1 MKNIETKISDKN
13 ILTITVDLNKEFGQ
27 SASGKST
34 IIATTAGNQEVKDGM
49 KFGLNVYK
57 SAK

>member
-13 ILTITVDLNKEFGQ
+13 ILTITVDLNKEFGE

-34 IIATTAGNQEVKDGM
+34 IVATTAGNQEVKDGI

-57 SAK
+57 SKK